1 MKKGGNANS
10 GDERNVQF
18 TLLLSLRFKSELP
31 LIGRHDVDKSL
42 EVGGITF
49 QSEDGTLYKVDMTKS
64 VGSISK
70 DDPCVMELELSA
82 PDYDVYKSETPFV
95 PKSALLKMEA
105 VKNADIHLWSV
116 RKASQGDVDFID
128 EKCESPI
135 KLEDVLV
142 FVDGKIRRLSP
153 ENCEAVT
160 FDINDGDITPN
171 PKYPGIRPD
180 AVNCLYSNLQLIE
193 ALEANNIPVTEK
205 NLKVLTDKAGWIKT
219 QNDRQYFRKEIN
231 ALREN
236 KMFEESDKKADKASP
251 AKGARI

>member
-1 MKKGGNANS
+1 
-10 GDERNVQF
+10 
-18 TLLLSLRFKSELP
+18 
-31 LIGRHDVDKSL
+31 
-42 EVGGITF
+42 
-49 QSEDGTLYKVDMTKS
+49 
-64 VGSISK
+64 
-70 DDPCVMELELSA
+70 MELELSA

-116 RKASQGDVDFID
+116 RKASQGDVDFVD